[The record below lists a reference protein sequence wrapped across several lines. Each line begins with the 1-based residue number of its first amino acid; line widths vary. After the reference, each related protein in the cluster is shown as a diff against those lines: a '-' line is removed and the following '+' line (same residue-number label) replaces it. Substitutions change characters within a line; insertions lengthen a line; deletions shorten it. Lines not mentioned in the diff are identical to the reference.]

1 MADILLSD
9 LTNGSI
15 TTVDGSYVWKGTGVF
30 DKLME
35 AVNSNVRIEFDNG
48 RITGADYAT
57 VYLGALQSVIGQSVQ
72 YTMQE
77 HQIEAQTI
85 LTNRKVL

>member
-15 TTVDGSYVWKGTGVF
+15 TTVDDEYVWTGTGVF

-35 AVNSNVRIEFDNG
+35 AVNSNIKVEYDNG
-48 RITGADYAT
+48 RIVGQEYAT
-57 VYLGALQSVIGQSVQ
+57 VYLGAIQSVIAQSVQ
-72 YTMQE
+72 YTLTEQATE
-77 HQIEAQTI
+77 AQIE